1 MTWLSVSRS
10 KDLGQQFKSDVDGHK
25 ERKQNVMMIVS
36 PVNAD
41 QKLFILKE
49 ASTIKKTGI

>member
-25 ERKQNVMMIVS
+25 ERKQDVMMIVS